1 MFGRSSSIGPPA
13 GGNTTGGLFGSGNTQ
28 SGQNT
33 GGLFGNSGGSQQNAG
48 GGLFG
53 KSTGTTG
60 GGLFG
65 SSNAPSGNTGGSLFG
80 NNNTTGNSNTA
91 QTGGGL
97 FGGNQAGT
105 NANTNTTTGGLFGNS
120 NSNTMSGAN
129 TGGLFGTSGSA
140 TTGGLFG
147 NKPAQAGG
155 TGFGGPSTGGLF
167 GSKPTTGGLFSNS
180 QQPQQQQQPSAG
192 GLFSSQQ
199 QPSTGGLF
207 SNQQQPSTGGL
218 FSNQQQQQQQ
228 STTGGLFSNQQQSQL
243 QTQQPQQS
251 AINFINQ
258 LAITPMTK
266 ISELPIQIR
275 QEIEQLDQF
284 ISTQVSLSKH
294 LQADLNDQTELL
306 DSIPRD
312 IKYLQKLHFNAT
324 RSLSADS
331 KKIDAI
337 KTLVD
342 DDVKQLENFA
352 IMLQQL
358 VTKGFKI
365 SNVEIDKF
373 FQEKLITYKNKL
385 NDYNDTLSNIDDAVS
400 GLENDLFGNDS
411 SEDDETKIGVNIIV
425 SVLIEE
431 FKLFMDTAERI
442 AELHQKCKE
451 LVLK

>member
-1 MFGRSSSIGPPA
+1 MFGRSSSTGPPV
-13 GGNTTGGLFGSGNTQ
+13 GPSTGGGLFGNTGNQQSTSGGLFGNNNATSGNTGGGLFGNNNNTATQTGGGLFGSNPAGTNNNTNQ
-28 SGQNT
+28 TAGGLFGSSNNTATGST
-33 GGLFGNSGGSQQNAG
+33 GGLFGNSGAGSG

-53 KSTGTTG
+53 NKSAQPQTTGFGSSGTG

-65 SSNAPSGNTGGSLFG
+65 S
-80 NNNTTGNSNTA
+80 
-91 QTGGGL
+91 
-97 FGGNQAGT
+97 
-105 NANTNTTTGGLFGNS
+105 
-120 NSNTMSGAN
+120 
-129 TGGLFGTSGSA
+129 
-140 TTGGLFG
+140 
-147 NKPAQAGG
+147 KPAQPQT
-155 TGFGGPSTGGLF
+155 TGFGGSATGGGLF
-167 GSKPTTGGLFSNS
+167 GSKPTTGGPF
-180 QQPQQQQQPSAG
+180 G
-192 GLFSSQQ
+192 
-199 QPSTGGLF
+199 
-207 SNQQQPSTGGL
+207 
-218 FSNQQQQQQQ
+218 NQQQQSQQSGLGMFGQTQNQFQQPPQQQ
-228 STTGGLFSNQQQSQL
+228 IQQ
-243 QTQQPQQS
+243 TQQS

-284 ISTQVSLSKH
+284 IRTQVSLSKH
-294 LQADLNDQTELL
+294 LEADLQDQTELL

-324 RSLSADS
+324 RSLSSDL
-331 KKIDAI
+331 KRIDAI

-342 DDVKQLENFA
+342 KDVKQLENFA

-358 VTKGFKI
+358 VSKGFKI

-373 FQEKLITYKNKL
+373 FQEKLITYKHKL

-411 SEDDETKIGVNIIV
+411 SEDDDTKVGINIIV

-451 LVLK
+451 IIVK